1 MKTLSLEKGTV
12 NNYILARSR
21 EKKAGIEL
29 LKAEFEK
36 ETQDDFLICALCD
49 FVATCEQTCV
59 LLKEASAASA
69 EEGPV
74 IMSVTNVTA
83 LKLLY
88 TATTKIKQMVAEKYN
103 LSLQIH

>member
-29 LKAEFEK
+29 LKAEFKK

-59 LLKEASAASA
+59 LLREASAASA